1 MINHVLTITLTT
13 LRMRRGMKPFLLA
26 LLLGASGFAQQEA
39 SLGGI
44 IELVEGQAPEGTRVA
59 IHIIDRDSVWQ
70 REIASALPTAGTFTV
85 ITQPVTPEELSP
97 FRSGAVL
104 LPGLQ
109 NEYTVSPE
117 DANFA
122 QARVNMYVDANQ
134 NGVFDR
140 TSDAT
145 YIGIASLENPTGFFS
160 IIYVDKD
167 VTLTGKGATLSL
179 KPGWN
184 VLTFL
189 FPEDAEPIYQVQPT
203 VDNILM
209 SVFLP

>member
-1 MINHVLTITLTT
+1 
-13 LRMRRGMKPFLLA
+13 MKQ
-26 LLLGASGFAQQEA
+26 LLLSMLLFGGFALGQQEA

-44 IELVEGQAPEGTRVA
+44 IELIEGEAPEGTRVA

-70 REIASALPTAGTFTV
+70 REIASSLPTAGTFT
-85 ITQPVTPEELSP
+85 INTQPVTPEELLP

-117 DANFA
+117 GVNFA

-145 YIGIASLENPTGFFS
+145 FIGIASLDKPTGFFA

-167 VTLTGKGATLSL
+167 ATLTGKGATLEL
-179 KPGWN
+179 KAGWN

-189 FPEDAEPIYQVQPT
+189 FPEDSDPVYEVQPT
-203 VDNILM
+203 VNNILM
-209 SVFLP
+209 NVFLP

>member
-1 MINHVLTITLTT
+1 
-13 LRMRRGMKPFLLA
+13 MKRFLLA
-26 LLLGASGFAQQEA
+26 LLLLGSFAFAQQEA

-44 IELVEGQAPEGTRVA
+44 IELVEGEAPEGTRVA

-70 REIASALPTAGTFTV
+70 REIASALPTAGSFTV
-85 ITQPVTPEELSP
+85 NTQPVTPEELLP

-117 DANFA
+117 DVNFA
-122 QARVNMYVDANQ
+122 QARINMYVDANQ

-145 YIGIASLENPTGFFS
+145 YIGIASLEEPTGFFS
-160 IIYVDKD
+160 ILYVDKD

-179 KPGWN
+179 TAGWN
-184 VLTFL
+184 IITFL
-189 FPEDAEPIYQVQPT
+189 FPKDADPVYQVQPT
-203 VDNILM
+203 VSNILM
-209 SVFLP
+209 NVFLP

>member
-1 MINHVLTITLTT
+1 
-13 LRMRRGMKPFLLA
+13 MKQFLLIL
-26 LLLGASGFAQQEA
+26 LLLGSLALSQQQA
-39 SLGGI
+39 SLGGV
-44 IELVEGQAPEGTRVA
+44 IELVEGEAPEGTRVA

-70 REIASALPTAGTFTV
+70 REIASSLPTAGTFT
-85 ITQPVTPEELSP
+85 ISTQPVMPEELVP

-109 NEYTVSPE
+109 NEYNVSPE
-117 DANFA
+117 GVNFV

-140 TSDAT
+140 SSDAT
-145 YIGIASLENPTGFFS
+145 FIGIASLENPTGFFS
-160 IIYVDKD
+160 LLYVDKD
-167 VTLTGKGATLSL
+167 ATLTGKGTTLEL
-179 KPGWN
+179 KAGWN

-189 FPEDAEPIYQVQPT
+189 FPEGADPIYAVAPN
-203 VDNILM
+203 VSNILM

>member
-1 MINHVLTITLTT
+1 
-13 LRMRRGMKPFLLA
+13 MKQ
-26 LLLGASGFAQQEA
+26 LLLSMLLFGGFALGQQEA

-44 IELVEGQAPEGTRVA
+44 IELVEGEAPEGTRVA

-70 REIASALPTAGTFTV
+70 REIASSLPTAGTFT
-85 ITQPVTPEELSP
+85 INTQPVTPEELLP

-117 DANFA
+117 GVNFA

-145 YIGIASLENPTGFFS
+145 YIGIASLEKPTGFFS

-167 VTLTGKGATLSL
+167 ATLTGKGATLEL
-179 KPGWN
+179 KAGWN

-189 FPEDAEPIYQVQPT
+189 FPEDSDPVYEVQPS
-203 VDNILM
+203 VGNILM
-209 SVFLP
+209 TVFLP

>member
-1 MINHVLTITLTT
+1 
-13 LRMRRGMKPFLLA
+13 MK
-26 LLLGASGFAQQEA
+26 LLLLSMLLVGGFALGQQEA

-44 IELVEGQAPEGTRVA
+44 IELVEGAAPEGTRVA

-70 REIASALPTAGTFTV
+70 REIASSLPTAGTFT
-85 ITQPVTPEELSP
+85 INTQPVTPEELSP

-117 DANFA
+117 GVNFA

-145 YIGIASLENPTGFFS
+145 YIGIASLEKPTGFFA
-160 IIYVDKD
+160 ILYVDKD
-167 VTLTGKGATLSL
+167 ATLTGKGATLEL
-179 KPGWN
+179 KAGWN

-189 FPEDAEPIYQVQPT
+189 FPEGSDPIYEVQPA
-203 VDNILM
+203 VSNILM

>member
-1 MINHVLTITLTT
+1 
-13 LRMRRGMKPFLLA
+13 MKRLLLLLLLVGGLA
-26 LLLGASGFAQQEA
+26 LAQQEA

-44 IELVEGQAPEGTRVA
+44 IELIEGELPEGTRVA
-59 IHIIDRDSVWQ
+59 IHIIDRDNVWQ
-70 REIASALPTAGTFTV
+70 REIASSLPTAGTFTV
-85 ITQPVTPEELSP
+85 VTQPVAPEELLP

-117 DANFA
+117 GVNFA
-122 QARVNMYVDANQ
+122 QARANMYVDANQ

-145 YIGIASLENPTGFFS
+145 YMGIASLENPTGFFA

-167 VTLTGKGATLSL
+167 ATLTGKGATLEL
-179 KPGWN
+179 KAGWN

-189 FPEDAEPIYQVQPT
+189 FPEGADPIYQVQPA
-203 VDNILM
+203 VNNILM
-209 SVFLP
+209 NVFLP

>member
-1 MINHVLTITLTT
+1 
-13 LRMRRGMKPFLLA
+13 MKR
-26 LLLGASGFAQQEA
+26 LLLSMLLFGGFALGQQEA

-44 IELVEGQAPEGTRVA
+44 IELVEGEAPEGTRVA

-70 REIASALPTAGTFTV
+70 REIASSLPTAGTFT
-85 ITQPVTPEELSP
+85 INTQPVTPEELLP

-117 DANFA
+117 GVNFA
-122 QARVNMYVDANQ
+122 QARINMYVDANQ

-145 YIGIASLENPTGFFS
+145 YIGIASLDKPTGFFA

-167 VTLTGKGATLSL
+167 ATLTGKGATLEL
-179 KPGWN
+179 KAGWN

-189 FPEDAEPIYQVQPT
+189 FPEDSDPVYEVQPA
-203 VDNILM
+203 VGNILM

>member
-1 MINHVLTITLTT
+1 
-13 LRMRRGMKPFLLA
+13 MKR
-26 LLLGASGFAQQEA
+26 LLLSMLLFGGFALGQQEA

-44 IELVEGQAPEGTRVA
+44 IELVEGEAPEGTRVA

-70 REIASALPTAGTFTV
+70 REIASSLPTAGTFT
-85 ITQPVTPEELSP
+85 INTQPVTPEELLP

-117 DANFA
+117 GVNFA
-122 QARVNMYVDANQ
+122 QARINMYVDANQ

-145 YIGIASLENPTGFFS
+145 YIGIASLDKPTGFFA

-167 VTLTGKGATLSL
+167 ATLTGKGATLEL
-179 KPGWN
+179 KAGWN

-189 FPEDAEPIYQVQPT
+189 FPEDSDPVYEVQP
-203 VDNILM
+203 VVGNILM